1 MAWDSRYFEVGVVK
15 IVNGNV
21 QLMLPHGYFET
32 VYVGNAV
39 AARWQGDYLVV
50 ELSNGQIRKYD
61 SKSSFTY
68 LSR

>member
-21 QLMLPHGYFET
+21 NLYLPHGYYET

-39 AARWQGDYLVV
+39 AARWQGGNLIV
-50 ELSNGQIRKYD
+50 ELSNGQVRKYD
-61 SKSSFTY
+61 GKSSYVTI
-68 LSR
+68 